1 VGGMSQPA
9 SVGLAARA
17 ATGER
22 KGRVDYLVGNE
33 LPARPAVCTRCRRRL
48 NEVVYEVR
56 SQEGRRAR
64 CLRCAVTYRPVMATS
79 LGIAL
84 IVGTILTAINQ
95 GQLIV
100 GGEFPMALAW
110 KIPLTYAVP
119 YCVATTGAILNART
133 KTANSGGKGGQR

>member
-1 VGGMSQPA
+1 MA
-9 SVGLAARA
+9 
-17 ATGER
+17 
-22 KGRVDYLVGNE
+22 GNE
-33 LPARPAVCTRCRRRL
+33 LPATPVVCTRCRRRL

-110 KIPLTYAVP
+110 KVPLTYAVP

-133 KTANSGGKGGQR
+133 KTANSGRKGERQR